1 MRPAVLRTRSS
12 LVSMLTAVVRT
23 DRALMSSGDVFAD
36 IAGRYDRLNRF
47 LSLGR
52 DQAWRRTAIDRLPG
66 GRILDLGAGTGAAN
80 EVFGDREVVALDPSP
95 QMLALNDS
103 SHRLVAAG
111 EALPLANESFDA
123 VFSAYVFRN
132 LDSVDVTLNE
142 IHRVL
147 RPGGMVGI
155 VDLGRPEGSVQRS
168 VHRAGTAVVL
178 PIAGMTIGARDEYT
192 YLHRT
197 LDKHPPP
204 ETLLGSS
211 RLRLVDTWRLGPLGF
226 VWAAILVKE

>member
-1 MRPAVLRTRSS
+1 
-12 LVSMLTAVVRT
+12 
-23 DRALMSSGDVFAD
+23 MSNGGVFAD
-36 IAGRYDRLNRF
+36 IAGRYDRLNWI

-52 DQAWRRTAIDRLPG
+52 DQAWRRTAIGRLPG

-95 QMLALNDS
+95 EMLAFNDVP
-103 SHRLVAAG
+103 HRVVGAG
-111 EALPLANESFDA
+111 EALPLADESFDA

-132 LDSVDVTLNE
+132 LDSVDETLSE

-147 RPGGMVGI
+147 RSGGMAGI

-178 PIAGMTIGARDEYT
+178 PLAGMTIGARDEYA

-211 RLRLVDTWRLGPLGF
+211 RLRLVDTWRVGPMGF
-226 VWAAILVKE
+226 VWAAILEKD